1 MQDGKVKGFIADH
14 CRIGSLE
21 MTIAAGLVYYYDHC
35 RIGSLEIQQPT

>member
-1 MQDGKVKGFIADH
+1 MNFYDFSRCHNDH